1 MPGNFKSGPLA
12 CVACTYLARERE
24 REREEGNELMGVCS
38 GGAFEIDMKPV
49 AFTLDKSPKNF
60 R

>member
-12 CVACTYLARERE
+12 CVAGTYLARERE
-24 REREEGNELMGVCS
+24 REEGSELMGVCS
-38 GGAFEIDMKPV
+38 GGAPEIDMKPV
-49 AFTLDKSPKNF
+49 AFTLDKSPKNL